1 MSSRA
6 TGVEGTL
13 GPSAFIMATQDS
25 TSLAIGPAVSKD
37 GAKGQQ
43 PSIGTTPCVGLNPT
57 IPQQAAGIRIDP
69 AESVPSAASQ
79 RPAASAEAEPPLDPP
94 G

>member
-1 MSSRA
+1 VDRSS
-6 TGVEGTL
+6 GS
-13 GPSAFIMATQDS
+13 SALIIAAQAA

-37 GAKGQQ
+37 GASGQQ
-43 PSIGTTPCVGLNPT
+43 PSRETRPCVGLKPT
-57 IPQQAAGIRIDP
+57 MPQQAAGIRIDP

-79 RPAASAEAEPPLDPP
+79 RPAARAAAEPPLDPP